1 MYVCVADV
9 IQLGLK
15 QPLLEPFV
23 LSVQD
28 DAALSADCLGSLHC
42 CAAGT
47 WWLCL
52 LIMHMWWC

>member
-47 WWLCL
+47 
-52 LIMHMWWC
+52 